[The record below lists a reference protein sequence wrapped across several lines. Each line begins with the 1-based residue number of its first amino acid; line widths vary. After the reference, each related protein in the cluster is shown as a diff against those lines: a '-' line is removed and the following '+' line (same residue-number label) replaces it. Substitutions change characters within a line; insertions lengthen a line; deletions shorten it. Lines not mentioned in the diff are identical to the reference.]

1 MQTLKRKL
9 TWLCL
14 FISVNLLVSP
24 MSRVSANVD
33 LSYFKATGVLNQV
46 VLEWQTAS
54 ELTTVGFNL
63 YRAESAAG
71 PFTQKLNSA
80 MIPGLMGSPVGKT
93 YTFNDT
99 GVSAGK
105 TYYYQLEG
113 ISSTTGSK
121 RYDVKSAAPQVAA
134 TPTKTKTPVST
145 NTPASTATRTST
157 LVPGA
162 PTFTPAPTD
171 PPTPIPT
178 ATNTLVPGAPTFTP
192 APKATPTAPRI
203 AVAPKPGALTDPAL
217 AVAPNAPV
225 PGAGAN
231 PTPINL
237 APQSANSSA
246 EDEFA
251 EDMPEND
258 TQSPAP
264 AWRSLALVGVL
275 LTAGGIG
282 FVGVLLFGLAA
293 LFFVRAQSRR

>member
-14 FISVNLLVSP
+14 FILVNILVLP
-24 MSRVSANVD
+24 ITRVSANVD
-33 LSYFKATGVLNQV
+33 LSYFKATGALNQV

-71 PFTQKLNSA
+71 PFTQKINSA

-99 GVSAGK
+99 GVTAGK

-145 NTPASTATRTST
+145 NTPVPTATRTST

-171 PPTPIPT
+171 LPTPIPT

-192 APKATPTAPRI
+192 APKATPTSPRI
-203 AVAPKPGALTDPAL
+203 AVAPKPGASTDPAP
-217 AVAPNAPV
+217 APNASA

-237 APQSANSSA
+237 APQSANASA
-246 EDEFA
+246 EEEFA
-251 EDMPEND
+251 EDMSVND
-258 TQSPAP
+258 AESPTP